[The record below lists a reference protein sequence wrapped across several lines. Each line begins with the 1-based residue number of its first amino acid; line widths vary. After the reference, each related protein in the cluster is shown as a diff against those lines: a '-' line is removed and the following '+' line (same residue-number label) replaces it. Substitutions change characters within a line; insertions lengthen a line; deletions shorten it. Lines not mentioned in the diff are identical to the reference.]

1 MPPTSSTETAKTL
14 QFPCCNCIF
23 LRVCSSFPYVAHL
36 NCTSYRGCN
45 FETNRKKFVPEIFKT
60 VERNVSLEISAA
72 PQGCIS
78 NENPSDRWW
87 SDNKCHYTTIE
98 IKLNDSWGVW
108 PLLKWKYGGISTLFD
123 GLFPQGAKM
132 AAAKSPKIW
141 RQGAVSQT
149 AVSLVWS
156 DPSRSSL
163 TSE

>member
-1 MPPTSSTETAKTL
+1 ML
-14 QFPCCNCIF
+14 QPHFF
-23 LRVCSSFPYVAHL
+23 LWVRSSFLFVAHL
-36 NCTSYRGCN
+36 NRGRIVAVILSPA
-45 FETNRKKFVPEIFKT
+45 EKKFMPEIFKM

-72 PQGCIS
+72 PQGYVS

-98 IKLNDSWGVW
+98 IKLNGSWGVW
-108 PLLKWKYGGISTLFD
+108 PLLKWKHGGISTLFD
-123 GLFPQGAKM
+123 GLFPQGAKT